1 MAIIYEKT
9 TGSLI
14 ATPGRTVATFP
25 SGLVRVDQTYV
36 CATANAAGHRATLA
50 VGNNMP
56 DGNTAPAIDGLK
68 IFPQP
73 QETERGDGFTEFIVS
88 AYGRTTTEIINLEL
102 IKKNIIPGFN
112 QSFSSSVSFWE
123 IKGKI
128 AIPYGTNFE
137 YDDLNLD
144 PSLLLPFDAVYYGS
158 DKTVLSVV
166 VGEPFRTYL
175 TKQDGTFGVVILR
188 QYTITFTI
196 DGVTPTDSWDVS
208 IEDPIFSIVSQQNF
222 GSFVEIDVLTS
233 RSTTNRLTTNIND

>member
-9 TGSLI
+9 IGSLI
-14 ATPGRTVATFP
+14 ATPGRNVATFP

-36 CATANAAGHRATLA
+36 CRSTFAATHRSTLA

-73 QETERGDGFTEFIVS
+73 QENERGDGFTEFMVS
-88 AYGRTTTEIINLEL
+88 AYGRTTTNMINLEL
-102 IKKNIIPGFN
+102 IKKNIIPAFTN
-112 QSFSSSVSFWE
+112 SFASSVSFWE

-128 AIPYGTNFE
+128 AIPYGTNLE

-166 VGEPFRTYL
+166 AGEPFRTYQ
-175 TKQDGTFGVVILR
+175 TNQDGTFGVVILR
-188 QYTITFTI
+188 EYIITFTN
-196 DGVTPTDSWDVS
+196 DGATPTNRWKVK

-222 GSFVEIDVLTS
+222 GSFVEVDVLTK
-233 RSTTNRLTTNIND
+233 RGNTQELTTI